1 MPYLTNR
8 ETDGD
13 INSQD
18 IRQEIARFE
27 SVHPSIYALYELID
41 SVADRRLADS
51 QRRQS
56 QGLLG
61 SVHSGKAAL
70 VHRYLTGTYL
80 KDESPEGGR
89 FKKEVVI
96 DGQSYLLL
104 IRDEG
109 GPPDEQF
116 GRWIDGLVLVFSIE
130 SEESF
135 QIACEYFERLDSFKD
150 TSELPIIL
158 VGTQGKICLKSL
170 YVHTDLTSEKNPRV
184 IDDSQARHLAVD
196 LHKCPYYETCATY
209 GLNVERVFQDGELP
223 LLLVFFFEYRKG
235 PKIYRATLYR
245 VITEDTITTVNS
257 DQKTKDL
264 PTALNSIDPRWK
276 PQQQQHHSSIN
287 SNEPNIS
294 GCSNTSTPCLYPGP
308 NAARGGGYSHHPSD
322 NGFSLQSST
331 SACTDSSNITARRS
345 DVHNNPGFE
354 PDFSECAHWLCTQF
368 QPTASSPATG
378 LLDNVMTPG
387 SGGGG
392 ESARKGDDP
401 REKDKKVDGIG
412 SGRSIPLKQQ
422 TLQARWGHELH
433 LSKHDDMRRCEF
445 SASAT
450 ETEYKVLK
458 SLRCFG
464 ELYPAYVIT
473 CYFLSQGFLY
483 KRTCKPLNK
492 EWKTK
497 KYVALTEDARLI
509 YHPSIQDYV
518 QNSHGKEID
527 LSRVTVKIPGLAFRQ
542 AGGQTTANGPN
553 RSQTAD
559 AVNAGNRVSQQS
571 TKDSVKKRY
580 RRVKSSQKSGTT
592 DGYVYSTSFTHSESE
607 GYEFQLISMDH
618 QWHFEASNLEDR
630 DEWVAHID
638 RAILTRLQL
647 LESSKRSTA
656 RGALSGAGGASPST
670 SGDLAGLAGSGGGHN
685 WTTHSTSGSDPG
697 GLKGSGEKMGESMR
711 VDEMTIK
718 ALQSVAGNNCCA
730 DCGAADPDWAS
741 LNLGEMV
748 CIGCSGV
755 HRQLGTHISRVR
767 SLHLDDWTNEAIA
780 VMRAIGNTLA
790 NSVWEA
796 AVPLNAGNRRKP
808 DPHSSREEKE
818 TWIRAKYEHREF
830 LPPLPYPEAPLQQ
843 QLIDAIARQDT
854 RQVILCLARATPET
868 VNAAYSRHDPRAA
881 IHIAATLGHIVYLQ
895 LLLWYNGN
903 PSVVDAEGRNA
914 FYYAHCSLHFDC
926 ATFLYRNGC
935 PRQAVPAPP
944 PAPMMP
950 PSGGGVGGGGQA
962 TTVTH
967 QRYPQN
973 QSQNKSTAP
982 GPGTLVPVN
991 PMASTPKHHGHLFP
1005 VPNQPQQP
1013 NSYRSGPGVGTLQPQ
1028 ASQPNLMPSQLS
1040 ANFAPETNYRH
1051 VIASIECTFGGCS
1064 AIFKST
1070 ATLHLTLIPS
1080 VMSDPIMNPKWHTP
1094 ETIVSSSEA
1103 QNMVPMSS
1111 NSGMS
1116 RDLHGTVGNMAATS
1130 AAVNMSAV
1138 AGATLPRRRGPLPP
1152 GVPNQLPFI
1161 PPHQMYP
1168 PAAAGPPTGN
1178 IPQPHPAFPQLSGGM
1193 QLNSRPS
1200 NYPLASD
1207 PMAGRPMAPVSGA
1220 GPPPPNVALPVVSA
1234 SNQKLK
1240 GGGIPVESGGQEV
1253 GI

>member
-51 QRRQS
+51 QRRQVASIEDAFVNS
-56 QGLLG
+56 QEWTLGHSVPLIKLGLLG

-158 VGTQGKICLKSL
+158 VGTQ
-170 YVHTDLTSEKNPRV
+170 DLTSEKNPRV

-209 GLNVERVFQDGELP
+209 GLNVERVFQDACVKIVHSRPDFKYILP
-223 LLLVFFFEYRKG
+223 SNKERKTLLTGNRPQNKVMSQSPAFFQQNACQDALRDAV
-235 PKIYRATLYR
+235 P
-245 VITEDTITTVNS
+245 
-257 DQKTKDL
+257 Q
-264 PTALNSIDPRWK
+264 TASQ

-354 PDFSECAHWLCTQF
+354 PDFSEESRGEGKEGTSPSSTPTQSRKTRPKSNIF
-368 QPTASSPATG
+368 
-378 LLDNVMTPG
+378 
-387 SGGGG
+387 
-392 ESARKGDDP
+392 RKGDDP

-412 SGRSIPLKQQ
+412 SGRSIPLK
-422 TLQARWGHELH
+422 
-433 LSKHDDMRRCEF
+433 
-445 SASAT
+445 
-450 ETEYKVLK
+450 
-458 SLRCFG
+458 
-464 ELYPAYVIT
+464 
-473 CYFLSQGFLY
+473 QGFLY

-559 AVNAGNRVSQQS
+559 AVNAEKFAPSAENNTANSESGQTPNENSAVSGNRVSQQS

-592 DGYVYSTSFTHSESE
+592 DGYESE

-1040 ANFAPETNYRH
+1040 ANFAP
-1051 VIASIECTFGGCS
+1051 VF
-1064 AIFKST
+1064 
-1070 ATLHLTLIPS
+1070 
-1080 VMSDPIMNPKWHTP
+1080 M
-1094 ETIVSSSEA
+1094 

>member
-41 SVADRRLADS
+41 SIPDRRLADL
-51 QRRQS
+51 QRRQVAS
-56 QGLLG
+56 IEDAFGLLG

-89 FKKEVVI
+89 FKKEVII

-135 QIACEYFERLDSFKD
+135 QIVCEYFERLDSFKD
-150 TSELPIIL
+150 TSDLPIIL
-158 VGTQGKICLKSL
+158 VGTQ
-170 YVHTDLTSEKNPRV
+170 DLTSEKNPRV

-209 GLNVERVFQDGELP
+209 GLNVERVFQDACVKIVHSRP
-223 LLLVFFFEYRKG
+223 DFKYIIPSNKDRK
-235 PKIYRATLYR
+235 TLQ
-245 VITEDTITTVNS
+245 TVNRPQNKVMS
-257 DQKTKDL
+257 QSPAFFQQNACQDALRDVIPQ
-264 PTALNSIDPRWK
+264 TASQ
-276 PQQQQHHSSIN
+276 PQQQQQQPQQQHHSSIN
-287 SNEPNIS
+287 SSETNIS

-308 NAARGGGYSHHPSD
+308 NATRGGYPQHTSD
-322 NGFSLQSST
+322 NGCSLQSST
-331 SACTDSSNITARRS
+331 SAFTDSSNVAARRS

-354 PDFSECAHWLCTQF
+354 PDFSEESRGEGKEGASPSSTPTQSRKTRPKSNIF
-368 QPTASSPATG
+368 
-378 LLDNVMTPG
+378 
-387 SGGGG
+387 
-392 ESARKGDDP
+392 RKGDDP
-401 REKDKKVDGIG
+401 REKEKKVDGIG
-412 SGRSIPLKQQ
+412 SGRSIPLK
-422 TLQARWGHELH
+422 
-433 LSKHDDMRRCEF
+433 
-445 SASAT
+445 
-450 ETEYKVLK
+450 
-458 SLRCFG
+458 
-464 ELYPAYVIT
+464 
-473 CYFLSQGFLY
+473 QGFLY

-559 AVNAGNRVSQQS
+559 AVNSDKFASSAEHTTANSEPSQASNENSVTSGNRVPQQS

-580 RRVKSSQKSGTT
+580 RRVKSSQKSGAT
-592 DGYVYSTSFTHSESE
+592 DGYESE
-607 GYEFQLISMDH
+607 GYEFQLISMDR

-647 LESSKRSTA
+647 LESSKRGTA
-656 RGALSGAGGASPST
+656 RGALSGASGASPAT
-670 SGDLAGLAGSGGGHN
+670 SGDLAGLAGSGGGSGGHN

-697 GLKGSGEKMGESMR
+697 GLKGSGEKMGESVR
-711 VDEMTIK
+711 VDEVTVK
-718 ALQSVAGNNCCA
+718 ALQSVAGNDCCA

-944 PAPMMP
+944 PAPMMS
-950 PSGGGVGGGGQA
+950 PSGGGGGGGGGGGQQA
-962 TTVTH
+962 NVTH
-967 QRYPQN
+967 QRHPPN
-973 QSQNKSTAP
+973 QSQNKPTAP
-982 GPGTLVPVN
+982 GPGALVPVN
-991 PMASTPKHHGHLFP
+991 PMASTPKHHGHLFS
-1005 VPNQPQQP
+1005 VPNQPPQQP
-1013 NSYRSGPGVGTLQPQ
+1013 SSYRSGPNVSTLQPQ
-1028 ASQPNLMPSQLS
+1028 ASQSNLMPTQLS
-1040 ANFAPETNYRH
+1040 GNFAP
-1051 VIASIECTFGGCS
+1051 VF
-1064 AIFKST
+1064 
-1070 ATLHLTLIPS
+1070 
-1080 VMSDPIMNPKWHTP
+1080 M
-1094 ETIVSSSEA
+1094 
-1103 QNMVPMSS
+1103 QNMVPMS
-1111 NSGMS
+1111 NNPGMS

-1152 GVPNQLPFI
+1152 GVPNQMPFI

-1168 PAAAGPPTGN
+1168 PAGGQCTVGN
-1178 IPQPHPAFPQLSGGM
+1178 VPQQHPAFPQLIGGM
-1193 QLNSRPS
+1193 QLNNRPS
-1200 NYPLASD
+1200 NYPLATD
-1207 PMAGRPMAPVSGA
+1207 PMAGRQAAPGGGGGGGGVPTASVVPA
-1220 GPPPPNVALPVVSA
+1220 VVSS
-1234 SNQKLK
+1234 SNQKPQ